1 MHFGRDEQRQTDEYG
16 DPRRNRVR
24 VARPRRVVLA
34 VVCASGIAACRSTS
48 TPQPR
53 PASPIEARVF
63 GRTQDGADVKI
74 YTLTNANGMVAKMT
88 EYGATLT
95 ELWVPDRS
103 AKLADVVLGYERLDD
118 YVAAPFYLG
127 ATLGRVANRIANGAF
142 TLDGRAY
149 SLATNRAPN
158 HLHGGVRG
166 FDKRIWTSHPGS
178 SGAGLGEKAIPRS
191 AIATLRLPQ
200 DDSRGVTFTYTS
212 PDGEEGYPGTLN
224 VSIAYRLTDAN
235 ELRIDYT
242 ATTDKATPI
251 NLSNHSFFN
260 LAGAGTILDHVLTI
274 NAKRY
279 TPTNASLVPTGEI
292 APVAGTPLDFTRPRR
307 IGERIDE
314 VRAVANGYDN
324 NFVLERSGDAL
335 ALAARLEEPRF
346 GRVLEIWTTE
356 PGMQFFTGNRFDGSF
371 VGVGGRT
378 HERHAGL
385 ALETQHFPDAIN
397 HREFPSVVLRP
408 GETFRSTTVYRF
420 TTTGATRD

>member
-1 MHFGRDEQRQTDEYG
+1 M
-16 DPRRNRVR
+16 
-24 VARPRRVVLA
+24 LA
-34 VVCASGIAACRSTS
+34 LACASGSAACRSSS

-53 PASPIEARVF
+53 PTASIEERIF
-63 GRTQDGADVKI
+63 GRTREGTDVKI
-74 YTLTNANGMVAKMT
+74 YTLTNANGMVAKVT

-95 ELWVPDRS
+95 ELWVPDRE

-118 YVAAPFYLG
+118 YLGAPFYLG

-149 SLATNRAPN
+149 ALATNRAPN

-166 FDKRIWTSHPGS
+166 FDKRIWTSHPEG
-178 SGAGLGEKAIPRS
+178 SGAGI
-191 AIATLRLPQ
+191 
-200 DDSRGVTFTYTS
+200 TFTYTS

-224 VSIAYRLTDAN
+224 VSVAYRLTDAN

-274 NAKRY
+274 NANRY
-279 TPTNASLVPTGEI
+279 TPANASLVPTGEI
-292 APVAGTPLDFTRPRR
+292 ASVAGTPLDFTRPHR

-314 VRAVANGYDN
+314 MRAVANGYDN
-324 NFVLERSGDAL
+324 NFVLERSGGAL
-335 ALAARLEEPRF
+335 SLAARLEESRF

-371 VGVGGRT
+371 VGVGGVT
-378 HERHAGL
+378 YERHAGV

-408 GETFRSTTVYRF
+408 GEMFRSTTVYRF
-420 TTTGATRD
+420 TTHGATRD